1 MDPYHTWVCFSLLG
15 FPFDRKPLWR
25 NVGLP
30 RAWMG
35 WFWGWDPVENASLMP
50 WFTATAYLHSVMIQE
65 RRDMLKVW
73 NMALV
78 MLTYFLTVFGTFLTR
93 SGLIDSVHT
102 FAQSDVGDYF
112 IFFLITLAIVSIGLI
127 LWRVV
132 DGSLKSKSQVD
143 YLMSREGVFLLN
155 NIVLLACV
163 GVVMFGTSQT

>member
-1 MDPYHTWVCFSLLG
+1 
-15 FPFDRKPLWR
+15 
-25 NVGLP
+25 
-30 RAWMG
+30 
-35 WFWGWDPVENASLMP
+35 MP

-112 IFFLITLAIVSIGLI
+112 IAFLITLTIISIGLI
-127 LWRVV
+127 VW
-132 DGSLKSKSQVD
+132 
-143 YLMSREGVFLLN
+143 
-155 NIVLLACV
+155 
-163 GVVMFGTSQT
+163 